1 MEGAKLLQS
10 GHLTLPQNT
19 VAVFADIGMSQMF
32 GNDFFTVPRE
42 SDRNYGIYYHSQYWH
57 KAEYYLIDGVHPHI
71 AGASL
76 IADEWVRL
84 FQGEVNK

>member
-1 MEGAKLLQS
+1 MQPLNSHFIKLQMDGITTLILSEKETSMFLSLQEKF
-10 GHLTLPQNT
+10 TY
-19 VAVFADIGMSQMF
+19 FAEKS
-32 GNDFFTVPRE
+32 
-42 SDRNYGIYYHSQYWH
+42 

-84 FQGEVNK
+84 FQGEVNKSCKENFIKRN